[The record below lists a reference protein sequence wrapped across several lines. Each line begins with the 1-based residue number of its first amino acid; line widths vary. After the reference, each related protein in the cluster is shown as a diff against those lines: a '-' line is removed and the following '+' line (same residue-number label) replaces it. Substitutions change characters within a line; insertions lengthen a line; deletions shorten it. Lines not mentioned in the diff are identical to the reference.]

1 MKTPSKKELYER
13 ISYLEAENERLIEE
27 LNRTK
32 QTEWG
37 RHISEAFEEA
47 RKQLKMIYGNT
58 LKSLN
63 FIRVDNSGYWFN
75 YTIDFEKT
83 LYSYSVRHKE
93 VSS

>member
-13 ISYLEAENERLIEE
+13 IAYLEAENEKLLIE
-27 LNRTK
+27 LNFAK
-32 QTEWG
+32 QTEWN

-47 RKQLKMIYGNT
+47 RNQLKKIYGNS

-75 YTIDFEKT
+75 YTIDFEKIS
-83 LYSYSVRHKE
+83 YSYSVRHRE
-93 VSS
+93 VL